1 MQRKTFFYF
10 HGGLYTIVAAS
21 ALSMAVLPS
30 YADSRS
36 AMQNVQQQAKVKG
49 QVTDVNGE
57 PIIGATVT
65 LKGTS
70 QRTVT
75 DLDGKYELPNTSK
88 GIIVVS
94 YVGYKTAEQAVSA
107 GRFSTVKLEE
117 ANDLLNEVVVVG
129 YGAVRKSDL
138 TGAVS
143 SVSTKELVA
152 TGLASAAGAMQGAV
166 AGVNIQRS
174 SGKPGSSYNILIR
187 GLNTVNGST
196 SPLIVIDGVPGAQL
210 ENINPDDIEKIDI
223 LKDASSTAI
232 YGSRATNGVVIV
244 TTKKGTNG
252 APQVSYSGSVGFRD
266 YWYKPDMMNGEQ
278 YVRLAREY
286 GRATKGKGEYVD
298 DSAIFSSSEL
308 KAIETGSYT
317 DWFDEMT
324 STGLVTSHSLSVT
337 GGTDKVKY
345 ATSAGF
351 YNEDGTLD
359 PQFYRRYNVRAA
371 VDVQP
376 NKYVKLGASLYATH
390 TDQETG
396 NEDGLQTI
404 LRLRP
409 TYGRYNYVTGEEE
422 LKYGSGQWN
431 PYVTQKNQSWRYK
444 KYDVLANA
452 YLEIDPIENLSLR
465 TTFSPDI
472 QFVDYGMWADK
483 YTKRM
488 QGSTNMAWNQKTTTT
503 NWVWDNLANYKF
515 DLGKDHHFDVTGVFS
530 MTKYVSDNLYGTAR
544 TFSFDSHWYALQN
557 GSANISLS
565 SGYTQT
571 SLMSWLGRLNYNYKG
586 KYLATV
592 SYREDGSSKLAEGNK
607 WGGFFAAA
615 LAWRISEETFMKQV
629 EWIDNLKLRVSMG
642 QSGNDNVSA
651 YQTQGQISGAQ
662 YYTFGTTDV
671 IGNVPNNLRNMDLGW
686 ERTTEYNIGMDFA
699 FLRSRIS
706 GSIEFYNR
714 ETNDLIM
721 NKTVPITSGYSSVKA
736 NVGSVRNRGFE
747 FTLNTVNI
755 ETKNFRW
762 STSLNIAHNKN
773 EITDL
778 QYKED
783 LSSRGKSLEGMQ
795 GDYANLWI
803 IGQPVDIN
811 YNLITIGVWQTDEA
825 EEAAKYG
832 CKPGQYK
839 VLDLNGDGAINDE
852 DRVIDGK
859 RTPSLTGGM
868 TNNFVYKNFDLSI
881 GSAFQTG
888 AKLRNQFLVSYCLE
902 NNNMNL
908 NNLNRNYWT
917 PENPTNEWAQPGN
930 MGAYRSKAGS
940 WGQPEVG
947 GFSHHVLLRFLPHHA
962 GDSGLHLP
970 QEMAGRHFPVPCAVL
985 RDAAEPFPADGRLRV
1000 LPGAAD
1006 AKRGR
1011 HGLHDYQPNFRCQRI
1026 FLTTTSFK
1034 RQRT

>member
-1 MQRKTFFYF
+1 MQRKTFFHF

-940 WGQPEVG
+940 WGNQKSEVSHTMSSSDFFRITQVTLGYTFPKKWLDGTFLSHVRCYAMLQNPFLLTADYVYYPEQLTQNV
-947 GFSHHVLLRFLPHHA
+947 A
-962 GDSGLHLP
+962 GTDFMTTNL
-970 QEMAGRHFPVPCAVL
+970 
-985 RDAAEPFPADGRLRV
+985 
-1000 LPGAAD
+1000 
-1006 AKRGR
+1006 
-1011 HGLHDYQPNFRCQRI
+1011 I
-1026 FLTTTSFK
+1026 FGVNVSF
-1034 RQRT
+1034 

>member
-1 MQRKTFFYF
+1 MQRKSIIPTN
-10 HGGLYTIVAAS
+10 GQLYSMLIVS
-21 ALSMAVLPS
+21 ALSMGTLPS
-30 YADSRS
+30 FAENSLTV
-36 AMQNVQQQAKVKG
+36 QNVQQSKKVKG

-65 LKGTS
+65 LKGTN

-75 DLDGKYELPNTSK
+75 DLDGNFELPNVTK
-88 GIIVVS
+88 GVVVVS
-94 YVGYKTAEQAVSA
+94 YVGFKTAEQAVTT
-107 GRFSTVKLEE
+107 GKLNTIQIEE
-117 ANDLLNEVVVVG
+117 ANDQLNEVVVVG
-129 YGAVRKSDL
+129 YGSVKKSDL

-143 SVSTKELVA
+143 SVSTKDLVA
-152 TGLASAAGAMQGAV
+152 TGVASAAGAMQGAV
-166 AGVNIQRS
+166 SGVNIQRS

-187 GLNTVNGST
+187 GLNTISGST

-244 TTKKGTNG
+244 TTKKGANG
-252 APQVSYSGSVGFRD
+252 APQISYSGSVGFKD

-278 YVRLAREY
+278 YVKLAREY

-298 DSAIFSSSEL
+298 DSALFSASEL
-308 KAIETGSYT
+308 KAIENGTYT

-324 STGLVTSHSLSVT
+324 STGLITSHSLSVT
-337 GGTDKVKY
+337 GGTEKVKY
-345 ATSAGF
+345 ATSLGF
-351 YNEDGTLD
+351 YDEDGTLD
-359 PQFYRRYNVRAA
+359 PQFYKRYNVRAA
-371 VDVQP
+371 VDVTP

-444 KYDVLANA
+444 KYDALINA
-452 YLEIDPIENLSLR
+452 YLEVDPIKNLSLR

-503 NWVWDNLANYKF
+503 NWVWDNMANYKF
-515 DLGKDHHFDVTGVFS
+515 DVAKDHHFDVTGVFS

-544 TFSFDSHWYALQN
+544 SFAYDSHWYALQN

-571 SLMSWLGRLNYNYKG
+571 SLMSYLGRLNYNYQG
-586 KYLATV
+586 KYLATI
-592 SYREDGSSKLAEGNK
+592 SYREDGSSKLAKGNK

-615 LAWRISEETFMKQV
+615 LAWRISEEKFMKKID
-629 EWIDNLKLRVSMG
+629 WIDNLKLRVSMG

-662 YYTFGTTDV
+662 YYSFGTTNV
-671 IGNVPNNLRNMDLGW
+671 IGYVPNNLRNMDLGW
-686 ERTTEYNIGMDFA
+686 ERTTEYNVGLDFA

-706 GSIEFYNR
+706 GTIEYYNR

-755 ETKNFRW
+755 ENKNFRW
-762 STSLNIAHNKN
+762 STSFNIAHNKN
-773 EITDL
+773 EIIDL

-803 IGQPVDIN
+803 IGQPVDVN
-811 YNLITIGVWQTDEA
+811 YNLKTIGVWQLNEA

-839 VLDLNGDGAINDE
+839 ILDLNGDGAINDE
-852 DRVIDGK
+852 DRVLDGR
-859 RTPSLTGGM
+859 RTPSFTGGM
-868 TNNFVYKNFDLSI
+868 TNNFTYKNFDLSI

-888 AKLRNQFLVSYCLE
+888 ARLRNQFLVSYCLE

-930 MGAYRSKAGS
+930 MGTYRSKAGP
-940 WGQPEVG
+940 WGNQKSEVSHTMSSSDFFRITQVTLGYALPKSLLNHTFISRARVYAMLQNPFLLTADFVYYPEQLTQNV
-947 GFSHHVLLRFLPHHA
+947 A
-962 GDSGLHLP
+962 GTDFMTTNL
-970 QEMAGRHFPVPCAVL
+970 
-985 RDAAEPFPADGRLRV
+985 
-1000 LPGAAD
+1000 
-1006 AKRGR
+1006 
-1011 HGLHDYQPNFRCQRI
+1011 I
-1026 FLTTTSFK
+1026 FGVNVSF
-1034 RQRT
+1034 

>member
-1 MQRKTFFYF
+1 MQRKSIIPTN
-10 HGGLYTIVAAS
+10 GQLYSMLIVS
-21 ALSMAVLPS
+21 ALSMGTLPS
-30 YADSRS
+30 FAENSLTV
-36 AMQNVQQQAKVKG
+36 QNVQQSKKVKG

-65 LKGTS
+65 LKGTN

-75 DLDGKYELPNTSK
+75 DLDGNFELPNVTK
-88 GIIVVS
+88 GVVVVS
-94 YVGYKTAEQAVSA
+94 YVGFKTAEQAVTT
-107 GRFSTVKLEE
+107 GKLNTIQIEE
-117 ANDLLNEVVVVG
+117 ANDQLNEVVVVG
-129 YGAVRKSDL
+129 YGSVKKSDL

-143 SVSTKELVA
+143 SVSTKDLVA
-152 TGLASAAGAMQGAV
+152 TGVASAAGAMQGAV
-166 AGVNIQRS
+166 SGVNIQRS

-187 GLNTVNGST
+187 GLNTISGST

-244 TTKKGTNG
+244 TTKKGANG
-252 APQVSYSGSVGFRD
+252 APQISYSGSVGFKD

-278 YVRLAREY
+278 YVKLAREY

-298 DSAIFSSSEL
+298 DSALFSASEL
-308 KAIETGSYT
+308 KAIENGTYT

-324 STGLVTSHSLSVT
+324 STGLITSHSLSVT
-337 GGTDKVKY
+337 GGTEKVKY
-345 ATSAGF
+345 ATSLGF
-351 YNEDGTLD
+351 YDEDGTLD
-359 PQFYRRYNVRAA
+359 PQFYKRYNVRAA
-371 VDVQP
+371 VDVTP

-444 KYDVLANA
+444 KYDALINA
-452 YLEIDPIENLSLR
+452 YLEVDPIKNLSLR

-503 NWVWDNLANYKF
+503 NWVWDNMANYKF
-515 DLGKDHHFDVTGVFS
+515 DVAKDHHFDVTGVFS

-544 TFSFDSHWYALQN
+544 SFAYDSHWYALQN

-571 SLMSWLGRLNYNYKG
+571 SLMSYLGRLNYNYQG
-586 KYLATV
+586 KYLATI
-592 SYREDGSSKLAEGNK
+592 SYREDGSSKLAKGNK

-615 LAWRISEETFMKQV
+615 LAWRISEEKFMKKID
-629 EWIDNLKLRVSMG
+629 WIDNLKLRVSMG

-662 YYTFGTTDV
+662 YYSFGTTNV
-671 IGNVPNNLRNMDLGW
+671 IGYVPNNLRNMDLGW
-686 ERTTEYNIGMDFA
+686 ERTTEYNVGLDFA

-706 GSIEFYNR
+706 GTIEYYNR

-755 ETKNFRW
+755 ENKNFRW
-762 STSLNIAHNKN
+762 STSFNIAHNKN
-773 EITDL
+773 EIIDL

-803 IGQPVDIN
+803 IGQPVDVN
-811 YNLITIGVWQTDEA
+811 YNLKTIGVWQLNEA

-839 VLDLNGDGAINDE
+839 ILDLNGDGAINDE
-852 DRVIDGK
+852 DRVLDGK
-859 RTPSLTGGM
+859 RTPSFTGGM
-868 TNNFVYKNFDLSI
+868 TNNFTYKNFDLSI

-888 AKLRNQFLVSYCLE
+888 ARLRNQFLVSYCLE

-930 MGAYRSKAGS
+930 MGTYRSKAGP
-940 WGQPEVG
+940 WGNQKSEVSHTMSSSDFFRITQVTLGYALPKSLLNHTFISRARVYAMLQNPFLLTADFVYYPEQLTQNV
-947 GFSHHVLLRFLPHHA
+947 A
-962 GDSGLHLP
+962 GTDFMTTNL
-970 QEMAGRHFPVPCAVL
+970 
-985 RDAAEPFPADGRLRV
+985 
-1000 LPGAAD
+1000 
-1006 AKRGR
+1006 
-1011 HGLHDYQPNFRCQRI
+1011 I
-1026 FLTTTSFK
+1026 FGVNVSF
-1034 RQRT
+1034 

>member
-1 MQRKTFFYF
+1 MQRKTIFQT
-10 HGGLYTIVAAS
+10 HGGLCVIATAS
-21 ALSMAVLPS
+21 VLSTAVLPS
-30 YADSRS
+30 FADSRLS
-36 AMQNVQQQAKVKG
+36 VQNVQQAAKVKG

-65 LKGTS
+65 LKGTD

-75 DLDGKYELPNTSK
+75 DLDGKYELPNASK
-88 GIIVVS
+88 GVVVVS
-94 YVGYKTAEQAVSA
+94 SVGYKTAERAVSA
-107 GRFSTVKLEE
+107 NRFNTITLEE
-117 ANDLLNEVVVVG
+117 TNDLLNEVVVVG

-138 TGAVS
+138 TGAVA
-143 SVSTKELVA
+143 SVSTKELMA

-166 AGVNIQRS
+166 SGVNIQRS

-252 APQVSYSGSVGFRD
+252 APQVSYSGSVGFKD

-286 GRATKGKGEYVD
+286 GRATKGNGEYVD
-298 DSAIFSSSEL
+298 DSAIFSASEL
-308 KAIETGSYT
+308 KAIETGTYT

-324 STGLVTSHSLSVT
+324 STGLITSHSLSVT

-371 VDVQP
+371 VDVLP

-390 TDQETG
+390 SDQETG

-515 DLGKDHHFDVTGVFS
+515 DIGKDHHFDVTGVFS

-557 GSANISLS
+557 GSANVSLS

-571 SLMSWLGRLNYNYKG
+571 SLMSYLGRVNYNYQG
-586 KYLATV
+586 KYLATA
-592 SYREDGSSKLAEGNK
+592 SYRRDGSSKLAEGNK

-615 LAWRISEETFMKQV
+615 LAWRISEESFMKQV
-629 EWIDNLKLRVSMG
+629 EWVDNLKLRVSMG

-686 ERTTEYNIGMDFA
+686 ERTTEYNLGLDFA

-706 GSIEFYNR
+706 GTIEFYNR

-736 NVGSVRNRGFE
+736 NVGSVRNRGIE
-747 FTLNTVNI
+747 ITLNTVNI
-755 ETKNFRW
+755 ENKNFRW
-762 STSLNIAHNKN
+762 STSFNIAHNKN

-803 IGQPVDIN
+803 IGQPIDIN

-839 VLDLNGDGAINDE
+839 VLDLNGDGAINDA

-888 AKLRNQFLVSYCLE
+888 ARLRNQFLVSYCLE

-930 MGAYRSKAGS
+930 MGTYRGKAGP
-940 WGQPEVG
+940 WGNQKSEVSHTMSSSDFFRITQITLGYTFPKKWLGGTFLSNVRCYAMLQNPFLLTADFVYYPEQLTQNV
-947 GFSHHVLLRFLPHHA
+947 
-962 GDSGLHLP
+962 SGTDF
-970 QEMAGRHFPVPCAVL
+970 MTT
-985 RDAAEPFPADGRLRV
+985 
-1000 LPGAAD
+1000 
-1006 AKRGR
+1006 
-1011 HGLHDYQPNFRCQRI
+1011 NMI
-1026 FLTTTSFK
+1026 FGVNVAF
-1034 RQRT
+1034 

>member
-1 MQRKTFFYF
+1 MQRKSIIPTN
-10 HGGLYTIVAAS
+10 GRLYSMLIVS
-21 ALSMAVLPS
+21 ALSMGALPS
-30 YADSRS
+30 FA
-36 AMQNVQQQAKVKG
+36 ANGLAVQNVQQSKKVKG

-65 LKGTS
+65 LKGTN

-75 DLDGKYELPNTSK
+75 DLDGNFELPNVTK
-88 GIIVVS
+88 GVVVIS
-94 YVGYKTAEQAVSA
+94 YVGFKTTEQVVTT
-107 GRFSTVKLEE
+107 GKLNVLQIEE
-117 ANDLLNEVVVVG
+117 ANDQLNEVVVVG
-129 YGAVRKSDL
+129 YGAVKKSDL

-143 SVSTKELVA
+143 SVSTKDLVA
-152 TGLASAAGAMQGAV
+152 TGVASAAGAMQGAV
-166 AGVNIQRS
+166 SGVNIQRS
-174 SGKPGSSYNILIR
+174 SGKPGSSYKILIR
-187 GLNTVNGST
+187 GLNTISGST

-244 TTKKGTNG
+244 TTKKGSDG
-252 APQVSYSGSVGFRD
+252 APQVSYSGSVGFKD

-278 YVRLAREY
+278 YVKLAREY

-298 DSAIFSSSEL
+298 DSALFSASEL
-308 KAIETGSYT
+308 KAIENGTYT

-324 STGLVTSHSLSVT
+324 STGLITSHSLSVT
-337 GGTDKVKY
+337 GGTEKVKY
-345 ATSAGF
+345 ATSLGF
-351 YNEDGTLD
+351 YDEDGTLD
-359 PQFYRRYNVRAA
+359 PQFYKRYNVRAA
-371 VDVQP
+371 VDITP

-444 KYDVLANA
+444 KYDALINA
-452 YLEIDPIENLSLR
+452 YLEIDPMKNLSLR

-503 NWVWDNLANYKF
+503 NWVWDNVANYKF
-515 DLGKDHHFDVTGVFS
+515 DVAKDHHFDVTGVFS

-544 TFSFDSHWYALQN
+544 SFAYDSHWYALQN

-571 SLMSWLGRLNYNYKG
+571 SLMSYLGRLNYNYQG

-592 SYREDGSSKLAEGNK
+592 SFREDGSSKLAKGNK

-615 LAWRISEETFMKQV
+615 LAWRISEEKFMKQFN
-629 EWIDNLKLRVSMG
+629 WIDNLKLRVSMG

-651 YQTQGQISGAQ
+651 YQTQGQISGAK
-662 YYTFGTTDV
+662 YYSFGSTNV
-671 IGNVPNNLRNMDLGW
+671 IGYVPNNLRNMELGW
-686 ERTTEYNIGMDFA
+686 ERTTEYNVGLDFA

-706 GSIEFYNR
+706 GTIEFYNR

-721 NKTVPITSGYSSVKA
+721 NKTVPITTGYSSVKA

-755 ETKNFRW
+755 ENKNFRW
-762 STSLNIAHNKN
+762 STSFNIAHNKN
-773 EITDL
+773 EIIDL

-783 LSSRGKSLEGMQ
+783 LNSRGKSLEGMQ

-803 IGQPVDIN
+803 IGQPVDVN
-811 YNLITIGVWQTDEA
+811 YNLKTIGVWQLDEA

-852 DRVIDGK
+852 DRVLDGK
-859 RTPSLTGGM
+859 RTPSFTGGM
-868 TNNFVYKNFDLSI
+868 TNNFTYKNFDLSI
-881 GSAFQTG
+881 GSAFQMG
-888 AKLRNQFLVSYCLE
+888 ARLRNQFLVSFCLE
-902 NNNMNL
+902 NNTMAL

-930 MGAYRSKAGS
+930 MGTYRSKAGP
-940 WGQPEVG
+940 WGNQKSEMSHTMSSSDFLRITQVTLGYTLPKVWLNHTFISHARVYAMLQNPFLLTADFVYYPEQLTQNV
-947 GFSHHVLLRFLPHHA
+947 
-962 GDSGLHLP
+962 SGTDFMTTNL
-970 QEMAGRHFPVPCAVL
+970 
-985 RDAAEPFPADGRLRV
+985 
-1000 LPGAAD
+1000 
-1006 AKRGR
+1006 
-1011 HGLHDYQPNFRCQRI
+1011 I
-1026 FLTTTSFK
+1026 FGVNVSF
-1034 RQRT
+1034 

>member
-1 MQRKTFFYF
+1 MQRKSIIPTN
-10 HGGLYTIVAAS
+10 GRLYSMLIVS
-21 ALSMAVLPS
+21 ALSMGALPS
-30 YADSRS
+30 FAESGLS
-36 AMQNVQQQAKVKG
+36 VQNVQQSKKVKG

-65 LKGTS
+65 LKGTN

-75 DLDGKYELPNTSK
+75 DLDGNFELSNVAK
-88 GIIVVS
+88 GVVIVS
-94 YVGYKTAEQAVSA
+94 YVGFKTAEHAVAA
-107 GRFSTVKLEE
+107 GKLNVIQIEE
-117 ANDLLNEVVVVG
+117 ANDQLNEVVVVG
-129 YGAVRKSDL
+129 YGAVKKSDL

-143 SVSTKELVA
+143 SVSTKDLVA
-152 TGLASAAGAMQGAV
+152 TGVASAAGAMQGAV
-166 AGVNIQRS
+166 SGVNIQRS

-187 GLNTVNGST
+187 GLNTISGST

-244 TTKKGTNG
+244 TTKKGSDG
-252 APQVSYSGSVGFRD
+252 APQVSYSGSVGFKD

-286 GRATKGKGEYVD
+286 GRATKGQGQYVD
-298 DSAIFSSSEL
+298 DSALFSASEL
-308 KAIETGSYT
+308 KAIENGTYT

-324 STGLVTSHSLSVT
+324 STGLMTSHSLSVT
-337 GGTDKVKY
+337 GGTEKVKY
-345 ATSAGF
+345 ATSIGF
-351 YNEDGTLD
+351 YDEDGTLD
-359 PQFYRRYNVRAA
+359 PQFYKRYNVRAA
-371 VDVQP
+371 VDVTP
-376 NKYVKLGASLYATH
+376 NKYFKFGASLYATH

-444 KYDVLANA
+444 KYDALVNA
-452 YLEIDPIENLSLR
+452 YLEIDPIKNLSLR

-515 DLGKDHHFDVTGVFS
+515 DVAKDHHFDVTGVFS

-544 TFSFDSHWYALQN
+544 SFAYDSHWYALQN

-571 SLMSWLGRLNYNYKG
+571 SLMSYLGRLNYNYQG

-592 SYREDGSSKLAEGNK
+592 SFREDGSSKLAKGNK

-615 LAWRISEETFMKQV
+615 LAWRISEEKFMKQF

-651 YQTQGQISGAQ
+651 YQTQGQISGAN
-662 YYTFGTTDV
+662 YYTFGTTNV
-671 IGNVPNNLRNMDLGW
+671 IGYVPNNLRNMDLGW
-686 ERTTEYNIGMDFA
+686 ERTTEYNVGLDFA

-706 GSIEFYNR
+706 GTIEFYNR

-755 ETKNFRW
+755 ESKNFRW
-762 STSLNIAHNKN
+762 STSFNIAHNKN
-773 EITDL
+773 EIIDL

-783 LSSRGKSLEGMQ
+783 LSSRGQSLNGMQ

-803 IGQPVDIN
+803 IGQPVDVN
-811 YNLITIGVWQTDEA
+811 YNLKTIGVWQLDEA

-852 DRVIDGK
+852 DRVLDGK

-868 TNNFVYKNFDLSI
+868 TNNFTYKNFDLSI

-888 AKLRNQFLVSYCLE
+888 ARLRNQFLVSFCLE

-930 MGAYRSKAGS
+930 MGTYRSKAGPWGNQKSEMSHTMSSSDFFRITQVTLGYTLPKS
-940 WGQPEVG
+940 WLSHTFISRARVYAMLQNPFLLTADFVYYPEQLTQNV
-947 GFSHHVLLRFLPHHA
+947 A
-962 GDSGLHLP
+962 GTDFMTTNL
-970 QEMAGRHFPVPCAVL
+970 
-985 RDAAEPFPADGRLRV
+985 
-1000 LPGAAD
+1000 
-1006 AKRGR
+1006 
-1011 HGLHDYQPNFRCQRI
+1011 I
-1026 FLTTTSFK
+1026 FGVNVSF
-1034 RQRT
+1034 

>member
-1 MQRKTFFYF
+1 MQSKSIFPTNGR
-10 HGGLYTIVAAS
+10 LYSMIIAS
-21 ALSMAVLPS
+21 ALTMVTLPS
-30 YADSRS
+30 FAENNF
-36 AMQNVQQQAKVKG
+36 AVQNVQQDAKVKG

-65 LKGTS
+65 LKGTNK
-70 QRTVT
+70 RAVT
-75 DLDGKYELPNTSK
+75 DLDGNYVLPNVAK
-88 GIIVVS
+88 GVVVVS
-94 YVGYKTAEQAVSA
+94 YVGYKTTEQAVSA
-107 GRFSTVKLEE
+107 GKNNTIKIEE
-117 ANDLLNEVVVVG
+117 ANGLLNEVVVVG
-129 YGAVRKSDL
+129 YGAVKKSDL
-138 TGAVS
+138 TGAVA
-143 SVSTKELVA
+143 SVSTKDLVA

-166 AGVNIQRS
+166 SGVNIQRS

-187 GLNTVNGST
+187 GLNTINGST

-244 TTKKGTNG
+244 TTKKGANR
-252 APQVSYSGSVGFRD
+252 APQVSYSGSVGFKD

-286 GRATKGKGEYVD
+286 GRATKGKGQYVD
-298 DSAIFSSSEL
+298 DSALFSSSEL
-308 KAIETGSYT
+308 KAIETGTYT

-324 STGLVTSHSLSVT
+324 STGFITSHSLSVT

-345 ATSAGF
+345 ATSVGF
-351 YNEDGTLD
+351 YDEDGTLD

-371 VDVQP
+371 VDAQP
-376 NKYVKLGASLYATH
+376 NKYVKFGASIYATH
-390 TDQETG
+390 SDQETG
-396 NEDGLQTI
+396 NEDGLQTV

-444 KYDVLANA
+444 KYDALMNA
-452 YLEIDPIENLSLR
+452 YIEIDPIKNLSLR

-472 QFVDYGMWADK
+472 RFVDYGMWADK

-488 QGSTNMAWNQKTTTT
+488 QGSTNMAWNERTTTT

-515 DLGKDHHFDVTGVFS
+515 DVAKDHHFDVTGVFS
-530 MTKYVSDNLYGTAR
+530 MTKYVSDNLHGEAR

-557 GSANISLS
+557 GSANIKLS

-571 SLMSWLGRLNYNYKG
+571 SLLSYLGRLNYNYKG
-586 KYLATV
+586 KYLATL
-592 SYREDGSSKLAEGNK
+592 SYREDGSSKLAKGNK

-615 LAWRISEETFMKQV
+615 LAWRISEENFMKQF
-629 EWIDNLKLRVSMG
+629 EWIDNLKLRVSLG

-651 YQTQGQISGAQ
+651 YQTQGQISGAK
-662 YYTFGTTDV
+662 YYTFGKTDV

-686 ERTTEYNIGMDFA
+686 ERTTEYNIGLDFA

-706 GSIEFYNR
+706 GTFEFYNR
-714 ETNDLIM
+714 ETKDLIM
-721 NKTVPITSGYSSVKA
+721 NKTVPITSGYGSVKA

-755 ETKNFRW
+755 ENKNFRW
-762 STSLNIAHNKN
+762 STSFNIAHNKN
-773 EITDL
+773 EIIDL

-783 LSSRGKSLEGMQ
+783 LSSRGKSMEGMQ

-803 IGQPVDIN
+803 IGQPIDIN
-811 YNLITIGVWQTDEA
+811 YNLKTIGVWQLDEA

-839 VLDLNGDGAINDE
+839 VLDLNGDGAINDA

-868 TNNFVYKNFDLSI
+868 TNNLVYKNFDLSI

-888 AKLRNQFLVSYCLE
+888 ARLRNQFLVSYCLE

-930 MGAYRSKAGS
+930 MGTYRGKAGPWGNQKSDVSHTMSSSDFFRITQVTLGYTLPKS
-940 WGQPEVG
+940 WLAGTFLSNVRLYAMLQNPLLLTADFVYYPEQLTQNV
-947 GFSHHVLLRFLPHHA
+947 A
-962 GDSGLHLP
+962 GTDF
-970 QEMAGRHFPVPCAVL
+970 MTT
-985 RDAAEPFPADGRLRV
+985 
-1000 LPGAAD
+1000 
-1006 AKRGR
+1006 
-1011 HGLHDYQPNFRCQRI
+1011 NMI
-1026 FLTTTSFK
+1026 FGVNVSF
-1034 RQRT
+1034 